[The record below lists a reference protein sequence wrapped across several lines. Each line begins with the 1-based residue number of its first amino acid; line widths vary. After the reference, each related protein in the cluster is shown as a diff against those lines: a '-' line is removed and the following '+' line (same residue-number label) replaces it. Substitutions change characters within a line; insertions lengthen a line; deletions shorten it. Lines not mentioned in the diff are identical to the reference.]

1 MDGRG
6 GCCIA
11 RYGGGAYDMSKMD
24 RIMLRFRPIAPK
36 PATGSV
42 SNGPSPDQAEI
53 SPRSGR
59 GKRRTNQS
67 TSINSKKCNG
77 SVRKRKSSLSQEKMV
92 EVVTLPLLPETPE
105 RKDSPARVSSAEI
118 LSPMKSHGNAPVWLS
133 FDRSM
138 ENHDQKVVLDPTMA
152 MMPQTVRAVGSC
164 VTVECVT
171 DTWVDGNGM
180 GSTDVERSNNMW
192 KDTCPGFISDGM
204 GRVTW
209 TNGAFEKMVGPGNIL
224 PVVLVMKEK
233 ASLAMMMMTWK
244 AFTCRLRLQYTRGM
258 EKSSLTLPCDV
269 WRMDGG
275 GFAWRLDVKAALSL
289 GR

>member
-11 RYGGGAYDMSKMD
+11 RYAGGTYNRSKVD

-42 SNGPSPDQAEI
+42 SNGQGPDQTEI

-59 GKRRTNQS
+59 GKRRYSTNSNQS
-67 TSINSKKCNG
+67 TKGG
-77 SVRKRKSSLSQEKMV
+77 SRKRKSSSSQEKMDV
-92 EVVTLPLLPETPE
+92 IVTLPLLPENPE
-105 RKDSPARVSSAEI
+105 RKDSPARVSTVEV
-118 LSPMKSHGNAPVWLS
+118 LSPAQAHGAAPAWLS
-133 FDRSM
+133 FDKSM
-138 ENHDQKVVLDPTMA
+138 ENNDQIVVLDPTVA
-152 MMPQTVRAVGSC
+152 MMPQGVGVVGSY

-180 GSTDVERSNNMW
+180 GSTDEERVNNLW
-192 KDTCPGFISDGM
+192 KETCPGFISDGS
-204 GRVTW
+204 GRVMC
-209 TNGAFEKMVGPGNIL
+209 TNGAFEDMVGAGDV
-224 PVVLVMKEK
+224 PVVLVLKEK
-233 ASLAMMMMTWK
+233 ASAMMTMMWK
-244 AFTCRLRLQYTRGM
+244 AFTCRVRLQYTRGT
-258 EKSSLTLPCDV
+258 EKISLMSPCDA

-275 GFAWRLDVKAALSL
+275 GFAWRLDVKAALCL